1 MVKKKAN
8 VERSRAEFEAE
19 LHLLSIKNAVTWLY
33 GVKLYPI
40 NQSYYKKEAA
50 TTEVELR
57 VLQEEGSQLDA
68 LSDAVLL
75 YVDQSILHLDWLN
88 LLSVDQSIYTASRL
102 AQSTICR
109 CIVHCNWL
117 HYL

>member
-40 NQSYYKKEAA
+40 NQSYYKKVAA

-57 VLQEEGSQLDA
+57 VLQEEEGSQLDA

-75 YVDQSILHLDWLN
+75 
-88 LLSVDQSIYTASRL
+88 SVDQSIYTASRL
-102 AQSTICR
+102 PQSTICR

>member
-8 VERSRAEFEAE
+8 VERSRADFEAE

-57 VLQEEGSQLDA
+57 VLQEEEGSQLDA

-75 YVDQSILHLDWLN
+75 Y
-88 LLSVDQSIYTASRL
+88 VDQSIYTASRL

-117 HYL
+117 YYL